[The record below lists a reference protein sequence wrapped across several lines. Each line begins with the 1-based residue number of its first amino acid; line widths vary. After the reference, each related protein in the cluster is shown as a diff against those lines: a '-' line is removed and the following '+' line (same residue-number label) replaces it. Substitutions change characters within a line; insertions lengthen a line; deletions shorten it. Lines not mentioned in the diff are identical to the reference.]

1 LHERPRDLPL
11 RRRRRGGAA
20 ARALAVVIA
29 IPALAGCVA
38 APPGAPAPTPAPSPT
53 LTQEQQ
59 DEEAFRDV
67 VARYVDL
74 DANTDTE
81 DDLAQLLTG
90 NVLEGEK
97 SGLADARGRGISTS
111 GKSVVSGFQVTDR
124 GIDPEDAPYMTAQL
138 CLDVSGTRFT
148 DASGTDVTPQRDPRL
163 SLQVKAVK
171 SEQTF
176 WRISDIV
183 RNEDVHACG

>member
-1 LHERPRDLPL
+1 LHERARDLTL
-11 RRRRRGGAA
+11 RRRGGAA
-20 ARALAVVIA
+20 ACALAAVIA
-29 IPALAGCVA
+29 IPVLAGCTA
-38 APPGAPAPTPAPSPT
+38 PPPGAPAPTPSPS

-59 DEEAFRDV
+59 DDQAFRDV
-67 VARYVDL
+67 VTRYVDL
-74 DANTDTE
+74 DANTDTD

-97 SGLADARGRGISTS
+97 SGLADARGRGINTS
-111 GKSVVSGFQVTDR
+111 GKSVVSGFDVTDR
-124 GIDPEDAPYMTAQL
+124 GIDPEGARYMTAQL

-171 SEQTF
+171 SEEAL

-183 RNEDVHACG
+183 RNEDVHACE

>member
-59 DEEAFRDV
+59 DDAAFRDV
-67 VARYVDL
+67 FTRYVDL

-97 SGLADARGRGISTS
+97 SGLADARRTGERQD
-111 GKSVVSGFQVTDR
+111 GKEAASGFQVTDR
-124 GIDPEDAPYMTAQL
+124 GVDPDGLPYMTAQV
-138 CLDVSGTRFT
+138 CLDSSGTRLL
-148 DASGTDVTPQRDPRL
+148 DANGEDVTPQRDARL
-163 SLQVKAVK
+163 SLQIKAVK
-171 SEQTF
+171 SGDSS
-176 WRISDIV
+176 WRISDLL
-183 RNEDVHACG
+183 RNEDVHACD

>member
-67 VARYVDL
+67 FSRLVSLSPSEETPENLSELLVGDALDGETSSLRDTAEKHQHGEGKATMSAFEVTSHGSDGQGAFMVAQ
-74 DANTDTE
+74 A
-81 DDLAQLLTG
+81 
-90 NVLEGEK
+90 
-97 SGLADARGRGISTS
+97 
-111 GKSVVSGFQVTDR
+111 
-124 GIDPEDAPYMTAQL
+124 
-138 CLDVSGTRFT
+138 CLDVSGVRIV
-148 DASGTDVTPQRDPRL
+148 DESGHDVTPQRDARL
-163 SLQVKAVK
+163 SVQMKAK
-171 SEQTF
+171 RSEDGT
-176 WRISDIV
+176 WRISDSL
-183 RNEDVHACG
+183 RNEEVHACG